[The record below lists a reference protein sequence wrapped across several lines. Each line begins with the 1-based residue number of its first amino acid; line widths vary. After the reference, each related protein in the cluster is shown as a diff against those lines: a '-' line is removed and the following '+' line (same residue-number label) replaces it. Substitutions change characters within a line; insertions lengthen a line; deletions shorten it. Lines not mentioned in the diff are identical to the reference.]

1 MSEYRRPRDLAEAEA
16 AARAGVLEGQKAGT
30 SIWEPCDA
38 NLGDDDFWCANPAS
52 ERHRVPV
59 SFSAPEPLTGTP
71 RWVEPEGTPEQIA
84 DACVAHLAAGG
95 RVDLWH
101 ESSQRWYPT
110 ATYEA
115 YDIHTREGHRFALV
129 YSDPPQPERPSATDA
144 DGNVWTGGMYTPPEY
159 LRPQPDRVPA
169 PEGVTD
175 LVGRLRRAADVSTSG
190 GGEWH
195 QLAHR
200 CREAA
205 DYIEK
210 HLPVDRVAAPEGVTV
225 IGWTEPTDDEPRQLP
240 IVWGNDIPDEGWE
253 RNGYGDPPGH
263 FRTYGEPRGD
273 ASYIIRP
280 IPSPPVPETERVRLD
295 QIVGRRLPGK
305 SWAVTEFGFDPM
317 DGYVAQGHPSDD
329 DLLPIAGFVVHPDG
343 CVFVLPLD
351 GTDGD

>member
-59 SFSAPEPLTGTP
+59 SFSAP
-71 RWVEPEGTPEQIA
+71 
-84 DACVAHLAAGG
+84 
-95 RVDLWH
+95 
-101 ESSQRWYPT
+101 
-110 ATYEA
+110 
-115 YDIHTREGHRFALV
+115 
-129 YSDPPQPERPSATDA
+129 
-144 DGNVWTGGMYTPPEY
+144 
-159 LRPQPDRVPA
+159 
-169 PEGVTD
+169 
-175 LVGRLRRAADVSTSG
+175 
-190 GGEWH
+190 
-195 QLAHR
+195 
-200 CREAA
+200 
-205 DYIEK
+205 YIEK

-329 DLLPIAGFVVHPDG
+329 DLHPVAPFYVDADG
-343 CVFVLPLD
+343 YVSVLPLD

>member
-71 RWVEPEGTPEQIA
+71 R
-84 DACVAHLAAGG
+84 
-95 RVDLWH
+95 
-101 ESSQRWYPT
+101 
-110 ATYEA
+110 
-115 YDIHTREGHRFALV
+115 
-129 YSDPPQPERPSATDA
+129 
-144 DGNVWTGGMYTPPEY
+144 
-159 LRPQPDRVPA
+159 
-169 PEGVTD
+169 VTD

-329 DLLPIAGFVVHPDG
+329 DLHPIAGFVVHPDG

>member
-1 MSEYRRPRDLAEAEA
+1 MSA
-16 AARAGVLEGQKAGT
+16 
-30 SIWEPCDA
+30 
-38 NLGDDDFWCANPAS
+38 
-52 ERHRVPV
+52 
-59 SFSAPEPLTGTP
+59 

-95 RVDLWH
+95 RVDVMR
-101 ESSQRWYPT
+101 QTGRWEPT
-110 ATYEA
+110 AVCEA
-115 YDIHTREGHRFALV
+115 GAFAYHLRNGTRFALV
-129 YSDPPQPERPSATDA
+129 YSDPPQPEPAPAASRAWAGPFASPQPERPRGHTSICRCGGCLAAESARVDPPEGVTPDPDGFAGYHGCPSAPC
-144 DGNVWTGGMYTPPEY
+144 TGTLAATCKAAGDCAT
-159 LRPQPDRVPA
+159 LVLLDRPGYSRPDRVP
-169 PEGVTD
+169 
-175 LVGRLRRAADVSTSG
+175 
-190 GGEWH
+190 
-195 QLAHR
+195 
-200 CREAA
+200 
-205 DYIEK
+205 
-210 HLPVDRVAAPEGVTV
+210 APEGVTV

-329 DLLPIAGFVVHPDG
+329 DLHPVAPFYVDADG
-343 CVFVLPLD
+343 YVSVLPLD